1 MNDKWMAVIE
11 KVLDTMIVV
20 GVTAL
25 TMMACFGAVV
35 AGVAAIR
42 YIFCG

>member
-1 MNDKWMAVIE
+1 MNDKWEAVIE
-11 KVLDTMIVV
+11 KVLEIMIVV
-20 GVTAL
+20 GVTAM
-25 TMMACFGAVV
+25 TVMVCFGAVV